1 MIWKQSEL
9 VKPSFMPENTD
20 MIALLEHTLYFFE
33 ILDDVRPEVH
43 QLLKEQKITWRLGL
57 VFPVFLSVGLFT
69 IAFFS
74 QYEEMRGND
83 ERYHDE

>member
-9 VKPSFMPENTD
+9 VKSSFMPDNTD
-20 MIALLEHTLYFFE
+20 TIALLEHTLYFFE

-43 QLLKEQKITWRLGL
+43 QLLKEQEITRNLGF
-57 VFPVFLSVGLFT
+57 VFAVFLSVGLFT

-83 ERYHDE
+83 EGYHDE